1 MWVIKVEQD
10 QQRYLAKGSP
20 RRYKNGT
27 VQGEYTIKIKG
38 ARVFKDRLKAHEIA
52 SLISTHHGV
61 IAVIQDYD
69 PKGDK

>member
-1 MWVIKVEQD
+1 MLVIKVEQD
-10 QQRYLAKGSP
+10 RQWYLAKGSP

-27 VQGEYTIKIKG
+27 VQGEYTNKIKG

-52 SLISTHHGV
+52 SFISTHHGV

>member
-1 MWVIKVEQD
+1 MWVIKVEEG
-10 QQRYLAKGSP
+10 RLWYLAKGSP

-27 VQGEYTIKIKG
+27 VQGEYTNKING
-38 ARVFKDRLKAHEIA
+38 ARVFTDRFKAQEIA